1 MDTILY
7 IVIAFVI
14 GVVAGL
20 FIIVTVQKMKAH
32 GDGDSSKLDMIDQRI
47 EKLNNDADGILEN
60 LKAASEQSGVNGN
73 LLTDID
79 REFERL
85 VNISYEY
92 EESQRELTGLKDEM
106 SRLQQK
112 YSAAAYSQPNAAQPY
127 PNGNGMYSQPNAA
140 QPYPNGNGM
149 YGQPNAAQ
157 SYPNG
162 NGMYSQPNAAQPYPN
177 GNGMYGQ
184 PNAAQSYPN
193 GNGMYSQPNAAQSY
207 PAADNSAVSGQPDTS
222 QQTAAPVSSD
232 AVQLKMSE
240 VFETV
245 RKLRKENADY
255 RVYNPSKN
263 NFEYSSDRDSKFI
276 LYNYGQCTFVL
287 PNQIGP
293 FNSKQV
299 AENVYKCDLSFIS
312 DDNSI
317 IPCIVNSS
325 ENIVKQG
332 EIF

>member
-112 YSAAAYSQPNAAQPY
+112 YSAAA
-127 PNGNGMYSQPNAA
+127 
-140 QPYPNGNGM
+140 
-149 YGQPNAAQ
+149 
-157 SYPNG
+157 
-162 NGMYSQPNAAQPYPN
+162 YSQPNAAQPYPN

>member
-1 MDTILY
+1 
-7 IVIAFVI
+7 
-14 GVVAGL
+14 
-20 FIIVTVQKMKAH
+20 
-32 GDGDSSKLDMIDQRI
+32 
-47 EKLNNDADGILEN
+47 
-60 LKAASEQSGVNGN
+60 
-73 LLTDID
+73 
-79 REFERL
+79 
-85 VNISYEY
+85 
-92 EESQRELTGLKDEM
+92 
-106 SRLQQK
+106 
-112 YSAAAYSQPNAAQPY
+112 
-127 PNGNGMYSQPNAA
+127 
-140 QPYPNGNGM
+140 
-149 YGQPNAAQ
+149 
-157 SYPNG
+157 
-162 NGMYSQPNAAQPYPN
+162 
-177 GNGMYGQ
+177 MYGQ